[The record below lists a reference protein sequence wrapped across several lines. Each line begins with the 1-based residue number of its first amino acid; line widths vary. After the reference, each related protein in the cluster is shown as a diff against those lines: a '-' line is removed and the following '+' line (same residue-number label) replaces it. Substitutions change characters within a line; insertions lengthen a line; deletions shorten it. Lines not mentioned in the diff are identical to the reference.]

1 MVARSPLQGDIAS
14 KIGYFD
20 KKIRSMGIKIA
31 PSILSADFAKLG
43 EEIKRVNDL
52 NADYIHID
60 VMDGSFVPNITI
72 GPNVISAIRKYSN
85 LPFDVHLMINS
96 PGDHVESF
104 INAGADIITIHAEA
118 EIHLE
123 RMVKKIKS
131 YKNINNVEKMVQV
144 GVSIVPSTHPSMLEY
159 IIHELDIV
167 LIMTVNPGFG
177 GQEFIYSQLNKI
189 SAVKKMIQER
199 NLKTQI
205 SVDGGISLTNAADI
219 IKAGAD
225 ILVAG
230 SAIFK
235 AEDMKKAV
243 NSLRTCLKPSQ

>member
-1 MVARSPLQGDIAS
+1 MS
-14 KIGYFD
+14 
-20 KKIRSMGIKIA
+20 IKIA

-43 EEIKRVNDL
+43 EEVRKISDL
-52 NADYIHID
+52 GVDYIHID
-60 VMDGSFVPNITI
+60 VMDGNFVSNITI
-72 GPNVISAIRKYSN
+72 GPSVVSAIRKYSN
-85 LPFDVHLMINS
+85 LPFDVHLMVKS
-96 PGDHVESF
+96 PGNHIESF
-104 INAGADIITIHAEA
+104 INAGADIINVHAEA

-123 RMVKKIKS
+123 RLIRKIKS
-131 YKNINNVEKMVQV
+131 YKNVNDAKKPIQA
-144 GVSIVPSTHPSMLEY
+144 GVSIVPSTSPSVLEY

-177 GQEFIYSQLNKI
+177 GQEFIHSQLNKI
-189 SAVKKMIQER
+189 STIKKMIQER

-205 SVDGGISLTNAADI
+205 SVDGGINFSNAADI

-235 AEDMKKAV
+235 AEDIKKAV
-243 NSLRTCLKPSQ
+243 NDLKNPSW

>member
-1 MVARSPLQGDIAS
+1 
-14 KIGYFD
+14 
-20 KKIRSMGIKIA
+20 MGIKIA

-43 EEIKRVNDL
+43 EEVKRISDL
-52 NADYIHID
+52 DVDYIHID
-60 VMDGSFVPNITI
+60 VMDGNFVPNITI

-85 LPFDVHLMINS
+85 LPFDVHLMVKS
-96 PGDHVESF
+96 PGDHIESF

-123 RMVKKIKS
+123 RLVRKIKS
-131 YKNINNVEKMVQV
+131 YKDINHTKKTIQV
-144 GVSIVPSTHPSMLEY
+144 GVSIVPSTSPSVLEY

-177 GQEFIYSQLNKI
+177 GQEFIHSQLSKI
-189 SAVKKMIQER
+189 STVRKMIQDR
-199 NLKTQI
+199 NLKTQV
-205 SVDGGISLTNAADI
+205 SVDGGVNFSNAADI
-219 IKAGAD
+219 IKAGAN

-235 AEDMKKAV
+235 AEDMKKAI
-243 NSLRTCLKPSQ
+243 NDLKNLSL

>member
-1 MVARSPLQGDIAS
+1 
-14 KIGYFD
+14 
-20 KKIRSMGIKIA
+20 MGIKIA

-43 EEIKRVNDL
+43 EEVKRISDL
-52 NADYIHID
+52 NVDYIHID
-60 VMDGSFVPNITI
+60 VMDGNFVPNITI

-85 LPFDVHLMINS
+85 LPFDVHLMIKS
-96 PGDHVESF
+96 PGNHIESF

-123 RMVKKIKS
+123 RLVRKIKS
-131 YKNINNVEKMVQV
+131 YKDINYTKKTIQV
-144 GVSIVPSTHPSMLEY
+144 GVSIVPSTSPSVLEY

-177 GQEFIYSQLNKI
+177 GQEFIHSQLSKI
-189 SAVKKMIQER
+189 STVRKMIQDR
-199 NLKTQI
+199 NLKTQV
-205 SVDGGISLTNAADI
+205 SVDGGVNFSNASDV
-219 IKAGAD
+219 IKAGAN

-235 AEDMKKAV
+235 AEDVKKTI
-243 NSLRTCLKPSQ
+243 NDLKNLSL

>member
-1 MVARSPLQGDIAS
+1 MS
-14 KIGYFD
+14 
-20 KKIRSMGIKIA
+20 IKIA

-43 EEIKRVNDL
+43 EEVRKISDL
-52 NADYIHID
+52 GVDYIHID
-60 VMDGSFVPNITI
+60 VMDGNFVSNITI
-72 GPNVISAIRKYSN
+72 GPSVVSAIRKYSN
-85 LPFDVHLMINS
+85 LPFDVHLMVKS
-96 PGDHVESF
+96 PGNHIESF
-104 INAGADIITIHAEA
+104 INAGADIITVHVEA

-123 RMVKKIKS
+123 RLIRKIKS
-131 YKNINNVEKMVQV
+131 YKNVSDAKNLIQA
-144 GVSIVPSTHPSMLEY
+144 GVSIVPSTSPSVLEY

-177 GQEFIYSQLNKI
+177 GQEFIHSQLNKI
-189 SAVKKMIQER
+189 STIKKMIQER

-205 SVDGGISLTNAADI
+205 SVDGGINFSNAADI

-235 AEDMKKAV
+235 AENIKKAV
-243 NSLRTCLKPSQ
+243 NDLKNPSW

>member
-1 MVARSPLQGDIAS
+1 
-14 KIGYFD
+14 
-20 KKIRSMGIKIA
+20 MGIKIA

-43 EEIKRVNDL
+43 EEVKRISDL
-52 NADYIHID
+52 DVDYIHID
-60 VMDGSFVPNITI
+60 VMDGNFVPNITI

-85 LPFDVHLMINS
+85 LPFDVHLMVKS
-96 PGDHVESF
+96 PGDHIESF

-123 RMVKKIKS
+123 RLVKRIKS
-131 YKNINNVEKMVQV
+131 YKNINDTKKTIQV
-144 GVSIVPSTHPSMLEY
+144 GVSIVPSTSPSVLEY

-177 GQEFIYSQLNKI
+177 GQEFIHLQLHKI
-189 SAVKKMIQER
+189 SIIEKMIQDR
-199 NLKTQI
+199 NLKTQV
-205 SVDGGISLTNAADI
+205 SVDGGVNFSNAADI
-219 IKAGAD
+219 IKAGAN

-235 AEDMKKAV
+235 AEDMKKAI
-243 NSLRTCLKPSQ
+243 NDLKNL

>member
-1 MVARSPLQGDIAS
+1 
-14 KIGYFD
+14 
-20 KKIRSMGIKIA
+20 MGIKIA

-43 EEIKRVNDL
+43 EEVKRISDL
-52 NADYIHID
+52 DVDYIHID
-60 VMDGSFVPNITI
+60 VMDGNFVPNITI

-85 LPFDVHLMINS
+85 LPFDVHLMVKS

-123 RMVKKIKS
+123 RLVKRIKS
-131 YKNINNVEKMVQV
+131 YKNINDTKKTIQV
-144 GVSIVPSTHPSMLEY
+144 GVSIVPSTSPSVLEY

-177 GQEFIYSQLNKI
+177 GQEFIHLQLHKI
-189 SAVKKMIQER
+189 SIIKKMIQDR
-199 NLKTQI
+199 NLKTQV
-205 SVDGGISLTNAADI
+205 SVDGGVNFSYAADI
-219 IKAGAD
+219 IKAGAN

-235 AEDMKKAV
+235 AEDMKKAI
-243 NSLRTCLKPSQ
+243 NDLKNLSL

>member
-1 MVARSPLQGDIAS
+1 MS
-14 KIGYFD
+14 
-20 KKIRSMGIKIA
+20 IKIA

-43 EEIKRVNDL
+43 EEVRKISDL
-52 NADYIHID
+52 GVDYIHID
-60 VMDGSFVPNITI
+60 IMDGNFVSNITI
-72 GPNVISAIRKYSN
+72 GPSVVYAIRKYSN
-85 LPFDVHLMINS
+85 LPFDVHLMVKS
-96 PGDHVESF
+96 PGNHIESF
-104 INAGADIITIHAEA
+104 INAGADIITVHAEA

-123 RMVKKIKS
+123 RLIRKIKS
-131 YKNINNVEKMVQV
+131 YKNVNDAKKPIQA
-144 GVSIVPSTHPSMLEY
+144 GVSIVPSTSPSVLEY

-177 GQEFIYSQLNKI
+177 GQEFIHSQLNKI
-189 SAVKKMIQER
+189 STIKKMIQER

-205 SVDGGISLTNAADI
+205 SVDGGINFSNAADI

-235 AEDMKKAV
+235 AEDIKKAV
-243 NSLRTCLKPSQ
+243 NDLKNPSW

>member
-1 MVARSPLQGDIAS
+1 
-14 KIGYFD
+14 
-20 KKIRSMGIKIA
+20 MGIKIA

-43 EEIKRVNDL
+43 EEVKRISDL
-52 NADYIHID
+52 NVDYIHID
-60 VMDGSFVPNITI
+60 VMDGNFVPNITI

-85 LPFDVHLMINS
+85 LPFDVHLMVKS
-96 PGDHVESF
+96 PGDHIESF

-123 RMVKKIKS
+123 RLVKRIKS
-131 YKNINNVEKMVQV
+131 YKNINDTKKTIQV
-144 GVSIVPSTHPSMLEY
+144 GVSIVPSTSPSVLEY

-177 GQEFIYSQLNKI
+177 GQEFIHSQLSKI
-189 SAVKKMIQER
+189 STVRKMIQDR
-199 NLKTQI
+199 NLKTQV
-205 SVDGGISLTNAADI
+205 SVDGGVNFSNAADI
-219 IKAGAD
+219 IKAGAN

-235 AEDMKKAV
+235 AEDMKKAI
-243 NSLRTCLKPSQ
+243 NDLKNLAL

>member
-1 MVARSPLQGDIAS
+1 MS
-14 KIGYFD
+14 
-20 KKIRSMGIKIA
+20 IKIA

-43 EEIKRVNDL
+43 EEVRKISDL
-52 NADYIHID
+52 GVDYIHID
-60 VMDGSFVPNITI
+60 VMDGNFVSNITI
-72 GPNVISAIRKYSN
+72 GPSVVSAIRKYSN
-85 LPFDVHLMINS
+85 LPFDVHLMVKS
-96 PGDHVESF
+96 PGNHIESF
-104 INAGADIITIHAEA
+104 INAGADIITVHAEA

-123 RMVKKIKS
+123 RLIRKIKS
-131 YKNINNVEKMVQV
+131 YKNVSDAKNPIQA
-144 GVSIVPSTHPSMLEY
+144 GVSIVPSTFPSVLEY

-177 GQEFIYSQLNKI
+177 GQEFIHSQLNKI
-189 SAVKKMIQER
+189 STIKKMIQER

-205 SVDGGISLTNAADI
+205 SVDGGINFSNAADI

-235 AEDMKKAV
+235 AEDIKKAV
-243 NSLRTCLKPSQ
+243 NDLKNPSW

>member
-1 MVARSPLQGDIAS
+1 
-14 KIGYFD
+14 
-20 KKIRSMGIKIA
+20 MGIKIA

-43 EEIKRVNDL
+43 EEVKRISDL
-52 NADYIHID
+52 DVDYIHID
-60 VMDGSFVPNITI
+60 VMDGNFVPNITI

-85 LPFDVHLMINS
+85 LPFDVHLMVKS
-96 PGDHVESF
+96 PGDHIESF

-123 RMVKKIKS
+123 RLVKRIKS
-131 YKNINNVEKMVQV
+131 YKNINDTKKTIQV
-144 GVSIVPSTHPSMLEY
+144 GVSIVPSTSPSVLEY

-177 GQEFIYSQLNKI
+177 GQEFIHLQLHKI
-189 SAVKKMIQER
+189 SIIKKMIQDR
-199 NLKTQI
+199 NLKTQV
-205 SVDGGISLTNAADI
+205 SVDGGVNFSNAADI
-219 IKAGAD
+219 IKAGAN

-235 AEDMKKAV
+235 AEDMKKAI
-243 NSLRTCLKPSQ
+243 NDLKNLSL